1 MISWEMAF
9 NVEIDTH
16 SGFCGGVIRAIGNAE
31 KFLDN
36 SEGRPL
42 YSLGAIVHNDA
53 ELSRLENKGLRTI
66 GKEDLDGLPKGSC
79 VMFRAHGEPPETYM
93 LAENQ
98 GLEVIDCT
106 CPVVLGLQ
114 REIRNAYE
122 RVKPAG
128 GQIIIFGK
136 TGHAEVLG
144 LVGQTEG
151 NAIVIDSPAALRQA
165 ISEGRIRLQGPVEL
179 FSQTTKGPAE
189 YSEIQAVL
197 EEKMALEHEL
207 PVVRF
212 HGTGILKV
220 HETICS
226 QVAFRH
232 KELSEFALGHDI
244 VIFVSG
250 RDSSNGKVL
259 CELCQSL
266 NIRTYHVS
274 CEDDVKQIWFRK
286 DDRVGICGAT
296 STPQWQLEAVADKI
310 RGFDYF

>member
-1 MISWEMAF
+1 MAF
-9 NVEIDTH
+9 NVEIDSH
-16 SGFCGGVIRAIGNAE
+16 SGFCGGVIRAISNAE

-36 SEGRPL
+36 AEGKPL

-53 ELSRLENKGLRTI
+53 ELTRLENKGLRTI
-66 GKEDLDGLPKGSC
+66 GKEDLESLPKGSS
-79 VMFRAHGEPPETYM
+79 VMFRAHGEPPETYKM
-93 LAENQ
+93 ADAR
-98 GLEVIDCT
+98 GLDIIDCT

-114 REIRNAYE
+114 KEIRKAYE
-122 RVKPAG
+122 RVSPEN
-128 GQIIIFGK
+128 GQVIIFGK

-151 NAIVIDSPAALRQA
+151 NAIVIDSTAALREA
-165 ISEGRIRLQGPVEL
+165 ISEGRIRLSGPVEL

-189 YSEIQAVL
+189 YAEIKAVL

-207 PVVRF
+207 PVIRF
-212 HGTGILKV
+212 HGTGFLNI
-220 HETICS
+220 HETICA

-232 KELSEFALGHDI
+232 KELSDFALSHDI

-259 CELCQSL
+259 CELCKSL

-274 CEDDVKQIWFRK
+274 CEEDVRQVWFRN
-286 DDRVGICGAT
+286 DDLVGICGAT

-310 RGFDYF
+310 RSFAY

>member
-1 MISWEMAF
+1 MAF
-9 NVEIDTH
+9 NVEIDIH
-16 SGFCGGVIRAIGNAE
+16 SGFCGGVIRAITNAE

-36 SEGRPL
+36 AEGKVL

-66 GKEDLDGLPKGSC
+66 GKEELKFLPSGSS
-79 VMFRAHGEPPETYM
+79 VMFRAHGEPPETYEI
-93 LAENQ
+93 AENQ
-98 GLEVIDCT
+98 GIEIIDCT

-114 REIRNAYE
+114 KEIREAYK
-122 RVKPAG
+122 RVRPKG
-128 GQIIIFGK
+128 GQVIIFGK

-151 NAIVIDSPAALRQA
+151 NALVIDSIASLRQA
-165 ISEGRIRLQGPVEL
+165 LAEGRVRLSGPVEL

-189 YSEIQAVL
+189 YAEVKAAL
-197 EEKMALEHEL
+197 EEAMALENEL

-232 KELSEFALGHDI
+232 RELSDFALGHDI
-244 VIFVSG
+244 VVFVSG

-259 CELCQSL
+259 CELCKSL

-274 CEDDVKQIWFRK
+274 GEEDVREVWFRK
-286 DDRVGICGAT
+286 DDNVGICGAT
-296 STPQWQLEAVADKI
+296 STPQWQLEAVAEKI
-310 RGFDYF
+310 RKIL

>member
-16 SGFCGGVIRAIGNAE
+16 SGFCGGVIRAISNAE

-36 SEGRPL
+36 AEGRSL

-53 ELSRLENKGLRTI
+53 ELSRLESKGLRTI
-66 GKEDLDGLPKGSC
+66 GKEDLQCLPAGSS
-79 VMFRAHGEPPETYM
+79 VMFRAHGEPPETYKT
-93 LAENQ
+93 AENQ
-98 GLEVIDCT
+98 GIQIIDCT
-106 CPVVLGLQ
+106 CPVVLRLQ
-114 REIRNAYE
+114 KDIREAYE
-122 RVKPAG
+122 RVSPQG
-128 GQIIIFGK
+128 GQVIIFGK

-151 NAIVIDSPAALRQA
+151 EALVIDSLASLRQA
-165 ISEGRIRLQGPVEL
+165 MADGRVNLSGPVEL

-189 YSEIQAVL
+189 YAEIKAVL
-197 EEKMALEHEL
+197 EEAMALENEL

-212 HGTGILKV
+212 HGTGIMKV

-232 KELSEFALGHDI
+232 KELSDFALGHDI
-244 VIFVSG
+244 VVFVSG

-259 CELCQSL
+259 CELCKSL
-266 NIRTYHVS
+266 NIRTYHIS
-274 CEDDVKQIWFRK
+274 SEEDVRAVWFRK
-286 DDRVGICGAT
+286 DDNVGICGAT

-310 RGFDYF
+310 RGFVL

>member
-9 NVEIDTH
+9 NVEIDAH

-36 SEGRPL
+36 AEGKPL

-66 GKEDLDGLPKGSC
+66 GKENLNSLPGGSC
-79 VMFRAHGEPPETYM
+79 VMFRAHGEPPETYR

-98 GLEVIDCT
+98 GLEIIDCT
-106 CPVVLGLQ
+106 CPVVLRLQ
-114 REIRNAYE
+114 EEIREAYV

-144 LVGQTEG
+144 LLGQTEG
-151 NAIVIDSPAALRQA
+151 NALIIDSSASLRQA
-165 ISEGRIRLQGPVEL
+165 LSESRVNLAGPVEL

-189 YSEIQAVL
+189 YAEIKAVL
-197 EEKMALEHEL
+197 EEAMALEHEL
-207 PVVRF
+207 SVVRF

-232 KELSEFALGHDI
+232 KELSDFALGHDI
-244 VIFVSG
+244 IIFVSG
-250 RDSSNGKVL
+250 RESSNGKVL
-259 CELCQSL
+259 CELCKSL

-274 CEDDVKQIWFRK
+274 CEEDVRQVWFRN
-286 DDRVGICGAT
+286 DDRVGVCGAT
-296 STPQWQLEAVADKI
+296 STPQWQLEAVAKKI
-310 RGFDYF
+310 RSFEY